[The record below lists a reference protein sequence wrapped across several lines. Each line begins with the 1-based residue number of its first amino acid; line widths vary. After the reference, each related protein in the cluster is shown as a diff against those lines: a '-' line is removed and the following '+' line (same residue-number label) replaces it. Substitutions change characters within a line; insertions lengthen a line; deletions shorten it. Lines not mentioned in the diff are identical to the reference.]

1 MHQHGQVR
9 VPSIVCSALLLM
21 LVCVRGDTNF
31 PAVEAAHTP
40 GPTANVCH
48 GFVVLPNGFAVL
60 SGIPAVPERAPAHA
74 APGQEPASS
83 AMGEQEASRLA
94 LSPQASAAPAHL
106 MDYQHGQDIAPQEA
120 MLCVAVGAQ
129 EAVAWTATSP
139 EPALVVRA
147 ASLSGALT
155 SRHHTNAA
163 LALTV
168 SRGSGVPSA
177 QAQVR
182 LLVRMP
188 HHDHRLPGGHGPAN
202 DPEVHGL
209 VAHPDGPGR
218 YLVPHIDFTMAGL
231 WFVEI
236 QVHEGARMST
246 AYFGV
251 AVGEASL
258 GP

>member
-1 MHQHGQVR
+1 
-9 VPSIVCSALLLM
+9 M

-120 MLCVAVGAQ
+120 I
-129 EAVAWTATSP
+129 AWTATSP

-182 LLVRMP
+182 LLVR
-188 HHDHRLPGGHGPAN
+188 
-202 DPEVHGL
+202 
-209 VAHPDGPGR
+209 
-218 YLVPHIDFTMAGL
+218 
-231 WFVEI
+231 
-236 QVHEGARMST
+236 
-246 AYFGV
+246 
-251 AVGEASL
+251 
-258 GP
+258 